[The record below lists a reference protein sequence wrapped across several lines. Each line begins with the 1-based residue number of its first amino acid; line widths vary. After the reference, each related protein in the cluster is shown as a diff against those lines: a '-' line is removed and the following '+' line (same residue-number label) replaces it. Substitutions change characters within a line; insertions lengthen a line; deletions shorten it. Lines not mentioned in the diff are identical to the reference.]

1 MANIFRKKDAYIDRV
16 NRSTFDLSF
25 VNNLTMKF
33 GAITPVCLLPASFGD
48 SFQINARFN
57 LQLLPT
63 VFPIQTQLY
72 VRLHFVYVRTRTL
85 WEDWMSFFGGD
96 ETVTPPWL
104 DMSAFNSSVE
114 QKSKFNIPDD
124 MQTGTLADYLG
135 VPTTITGSFGAT
147 SVGKLLSPVLTSE
160 GSAPSFGKGFFTAFA
175 TKDYSEIHTLD
186 ALIAKKGSAISE
198 IMEYQPENPSVVHY
212 YGFGK
217 ALMGIEYKFTGD
229 QQTQNPRIILSCSG
243 FPELL
248 EFLKT
253 SRCGYIFSEDGLKMT
268 DVGKIATSSVSG
280 SDIELSF
287 TTSKPVAAFTFYLV
301 IEFDFGKRQNTSDV
315 LTFTYS
321 RKMNGVYSYE
331 SGIYESLRAK
341 FNSMPVQAVVR
352 SDEWTKP
359 EYRNCPFYTVNEN
372 QLPPIPLSALPFRAY
387 EAYYNAFGRDI
398 RNNPFIVDGKPE
410 YNKYVPSIK
419 GGRDTYKYQL
429 RYANWEPDAY
439 TTALQSPQAG
449 VAPLVG
455 ITSLG
460 EATFRDAAGTEYHAQ
475 LETADD
481 GDTVTGFQVKSS
493 NAPADVV
500 RNLIGMATS
509 GISISDFRNVNSL
522 QRFLEI
528 RIRQSPRYRNLVKG
542 LFDVNLDYDE
552 LMMPEFLGGISDTIP
567 VYKVTQTT
575 PTEGNPL
582 GSFAGQ
588 GSLQSGMRHVI
599 RKYCPED
606 GYILGVMSVVPA
618 ANYSQLL
625 PPHFTRMNLLDW
637 HFPQFNNV
645 SYQPMLYKHLCPYQ
659 AYAVN
664 PANVN
669 NVFGYQRAY
678 WDLIASFD
686 EVHGEFRGSMRNFL
700 INRVFDKAPELSK
713 DFLIVNPDH
722 VNDVFAMTSENGDKI
737 LGSIAFDI
745 TKKTTI
751 PRNSIPHIE

>member
-1 MANIFRKKDAYIDRV
+1 MANIFRKKDQYIDRV

-33 GAITPVCLLPASFGD
+33 GAITPVCCLPVSFGD

-72 VRLHFVYVRTRTL
+72 VRLHFVYVRTRTI
-85 WEDWMSFFGGD
+85 WKDWMTFFGGD
-96 ETVTPPWL
+96 ESVTPPWMNL
-104 DMSAFNSSVE
+104 VGDSSS
-114 QKSKFNIPDD
+114 SKFSIADD
-124 MQTGTLADYLG
+124 LQTGTLADYLG
-135 VPTTITGSFGAT
+135 IPTTITGTYGAT
-147 SVGKLLSPVLTSE
+147 SAIDYNDSPTITVVNSDTDKLSE
-160 GSAPSFGKGFFTAFA
+160 SGYYASSIRTFDSLKAFLQSSDTFSSKFSAR
-175 TKDYSEIHTLD
+175 
-186 ALIAKKGSAISE
+186 
-198 IMEYQPENPSVVHY
+198 SVS
-212 YGFGK
+212 
-217 ALMGIEYKFTGD
+217 D
-229 QQTQNPRIILSCSG
+229 
-243 FPELL
+243 
-248 EFLKT
+248 LKT
-253 SRCGYIFSEDGLKMT
+253 GYNAFVMPL
-268 DVGKIATSSVSG
+268 SSVSFG
-280 SDIELSF
+280 SVNKISLSF
-287 TTSKPVAAFTFYLV
+287 DFSVFSTNASTVINEIGALAIYNTLDSDDSSFLYVSEADIKGSVVTFTFDNLNPSDYSDGYVALFMPWAEDSSVLTTSKWFEHVTISAGETYALTSLATRVFSSVSFVTADAA
-301 IEFDFGKRQNTSDV
+301 
-315 LTFTYS
+315 
-321 RKMNGVYSYE
+321 
-331 SGIYESLRAK
+331 
-341 FNSMPVQAVVR
+341 
-352 SDEWTKP
+352 WTKP
-359 EYRNCPFYTVNEN
+359 EIGNCPFSTKDSKI
-372 QLPPIPLSALPFRAY
+372 LPPIPLSALPFRAY

-398 RNNPFIVDGKPE
+398 RNNPFIVNGKPE
-410 YNKYVPSIK
+410 YNRYVPSVE
-419 GGRDTYKYQL
+419 GGPDTYKYQL
-429 RYANWEPDAY
+429 HYANWEPDAY
-439 TTALQSPQAG
+439 TTALQSPQSG
-449 VAPLVG
+449 IAPLVG

-460 EATFRDAAGTEYHAQ
+460 EATFRDAAGTTYTAQ
-475 LETADD
+475 LETAED
-481 GDTVTGFQVKSS
+481 GDTVTGFQMRSS

-528 RIRQSPRYRNLVKG
+528 RIRQSPRYKNLVKG

-575 PTEGNPL
+575 STENNPL

-606 GYILGVMSVVPA
+606 GYILGVMSIVPA

-637 HFPQFNNV
+637 HFPQFNNI

-664 PANVN
+664 PANIN

-678 WDLIASFD
+678 WDLISSFD
-686 EVHGEFRGSMRNFL
+686 EVHGEFRGSMRNFV

-713 DFLIVNPDH
+713 DFLLVNPDH

>member
-96 ETVTPPWL
+96 ETVTPPWM
-104 DMSAFNSSVE
+104 DVSAFNSSDKASV
-114 QKSKFNIPDD
+114 FNIPDD
-124 MQTGTLADYLG
+124 LQTGSLADYLG
-135 VPTTITGSFGAT
+135 VPTTITGSYGQEEEFNPIFCTESGYSGNICSPLLIDST
-147 SVGKLLSPVLTSE
+147 SKDQALAFLSSKVGSPSREAFSCTYPSGDKAESLSFVFNL
-160 GSAPSFGKGFFTAFA
+160 GSLPSSS
-175 TKDYSEIHTLD
+175 D
-186 ALIAKKGSAISE
+186 
-198 IMEYQPENPSVVHY
+198 
-212 YGFGK
+212 GK
-217 ALMGIEYKFTGD
+217 AGKVIVRSIRGLLLGISKTWSTPLVVLCD
-229 QQTQNPRIILSCSG
+229 SKSTILEVIGCSISDD
-243 FPELL
+243 FD
-248 EFLKT
+248 
-253 SRCGYIFSEDGLKMT
+253 SIF
-268 DVGKIATSSVSG
+268 
-280 SDIELSF
+280 
-287 TTSKPVAAFTFYLV
+287 FYLDRSSSQSAV
-301 IEFDFGKRQNTSDV
+301 TSAFLVFSAVSISSYGDYVYLQQNSAGVKRRITLG
-315 LTFTYS
+315 LTPRCFANFVS
-321 RKMNGVYSYE
+321 H
-331 SGIYESLRAK
+331 
-341 FNSMPVQAVVR
+341 
-352 SDEWTKP
+352 EWTKP
-359 EYRNCPFYTVNEN
+359 ESSNCPFYTVNSGV
-372 QLPPIPLSALPFRAY
+372 LPKIPLSALPFRAY

-410 YNKYVPSIK
+410 YNRYVPSVK
-419 GGRDTYKYQL
+419 GGPDTYKYQL
-429 RYANWEPDAY
+429 HYANWEADAY

-475 LETADD
+475 LETAED

-528 RIRQSPRYRNLVKG
+528 RIRQSPRYKNLVKG

-599 RKYCPED
+599 RKYCPEE

-637 HFPQFNNV
+637 HFPQFNNI

-659 AYAVN
+659 AFAVN
-664 PANVN
+664 PESIN

-678 WDLIASFD
+678 WDLISSFD

-700 INRVFDKAPELSK
+700 INRVFDKAPDLSK
-713 DFLIVNPDH
+713 DFLLVNPDH
-722 VNDVFAMTSENGDKI
+722 VNDVFAMTAENGDKI

>member
-96 ETVTPPWL
+96 ETVTPPWMDVL
-104 DMSAFNSSVE
+104 ADGGTPERKN
-114 QKSKFNIPDD
+114 QFNIPDD
-124 MQTGTLADYLG
+124 LQTGSLADYLG
-135 VPTTITGSFGAT
+135 VPTTITGTFGQSVFQLPDTPIIRQQTVNALTKEKGYSLPYHTITYSTWDELGDKYRTLAFSDLFQKSSASLVGNPTPELYALVFKYQGVTSTSSPQFIFRQSDLPSPLLEAISRGDVRLFTYGDPSMSGNSCVMSTLPNPDSSGLIKVSPTFSVAT
-147 SVGKLLSPVLTSE
+147 STFFVALVIASRSDNSGVFIQASNDASPVSSNKVVLSPDVLPYFKSITLE
-160 GSAPSFGKGFFTAFA
+160 GSFS
-175 TKDYSEIHTLD
+175 
-186 ALIAKKGSAISE
+186 
-198 IMEYQPENPSVVHY
+198 
-212 YGFGK
+212 
-217 ALMGIEYKFTGD
+217 
-229 QQTQNPRIILSCSG
+229 SG
-243 FPELL
+243 
-248 EFLKT
+248 
-253 SRCGYIFSEDGLKMT
+253 
-268 DVGKIATSSVSG
+268 
-280 SDIELSF
+280 
-287 TTSKPVAAFTFYLV
+287 
-301 IEFDFGKRQNTSDV
+301 
-315 LTFTYS
+315 
-321 RKMNGVYSYE
+321 
-331 SGIYESLRAK
+331 
-341 FNSMPVQAVVR
+341 
-352 SDEWTKP
+352 EWTKP
-359 EYRNCPFYTVNEN
+359 ESANCPFYASSG
-372 QLPPIPLSALPFRAY
+372 LPAIPLSALPFRAY

-410 YNKYVPSIK
+410 YNRYIPTVK
-419 GGRDTYKYQL
+419 GGRDSYKYQL
-429 RYANWEPDAY
+429 HYANWEPDAY
-439 TTALQSPQAG
+439 TTALQSPQSG

-460 EATFRDAAGTEYHAQ
+460 EATFRDASGTEYHAQ
-475 LETADD
+475 LETAED
-481 GDTVTGFQVKSS
+481 GDTVTGFQMKSS

-528 RIRQSPRYRNLVKG
+528 RVRQSPRYKNLVKG

-599 RKYCPED
+599 RKYCPEE

-637 HFPQFNNV
+637 HFPQFNNI

-659 AYAVN
+659 AFSVN
-664 PANVN
+664 PGNIN

-678 WDLIASFD
+678 WDLISSFD

-700 INRVFDKAPELSK
+700 INRVFDQAPELSK
-713 DFLIVNPDH
+713 DFLLVNPDH